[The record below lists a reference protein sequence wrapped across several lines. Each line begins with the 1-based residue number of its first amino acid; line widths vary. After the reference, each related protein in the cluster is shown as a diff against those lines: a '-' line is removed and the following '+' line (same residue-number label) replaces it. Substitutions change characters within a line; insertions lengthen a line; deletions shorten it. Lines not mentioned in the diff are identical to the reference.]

1 MVTIIVRFHCTVN
14 TTERSFTLEYYLNKV
29 IIIIRSQIEEALVQR
44 KKVELIQKYASD
56 YLQAEEDNVKDLLG
70 V

>member
-1 MVTIIVRFHCTVN
+1 MVC
-14 TTERSFTLEYYLNKV
+14 
-29 IIIIRSQIEEALVQR
+29 SQIEEALVQR

-56 YLQAEEDNVKDLLG
+56 FLQAEEDNVKDLLG